1 MNALTDGGELSG
13 VTVVVTRAADQAEP
27 FVRAIHKQGGEAL
40 LIPALHILDRDPG
53 DAHLRRLAG
62 DVDGPAPVIVFTS
75 PNAVRSCT
83 AALRARGR
91 TLRVDAPLVS
101 IGAGTETA
109 LAALGLSSQ
118 RPRSANAESLIELPM
133 LRQGMGQK
141 LCIVKGQGGRDVL
154 SPALSARGWDVM
166 EIISYTRS
174 MPASDLTVSL
184 EQWRLAPQVVC
195 TFMSGDTAR
204 NLVQMV
210 QDYGESATSMV
221 QSTPA
226 VVISRRVEQ
235 ILLSLEW
242 TGPVA
247 VATGT
252 SVEEQLRG
260 AVELLRIS

>member
-1 MNALTDGGELSG
+1 MNSQTEGGELSG
-13 VTVVVTRAADQAEP
+13 VTVVVTRAADQAES
-27 FVRAIHKQGGEAL
+27 FECAIRRRGGEAL
-40 LIPALHILDRDPG
+40 LVPALLIRDLEPEE
-53 DAHLRRLAG
+53 AQLRLLAG
-62 DVDGPAPVIVFTS
+62 NVDGPAPVVVFTS
-75 PNAVRSCT
+75 PNAVKSCIT
-83 AALRARGR
+83 ALRVRGSS
-91 TLRVDAPLVS
+91 LRVDAPLVS

-118 RPRSANAESLIELPM
+118 RPQSANAESLIELPM
-133 LRQGMGQK
+133 LRHGMGQR

-154 SPALSARGWDVM
+154 SPGLSQQGWNVT
-166 EIISYTRS
+166 EIISYARS
-174 MPASDLTVSL
+174 MPAADLTPSL
-184 EQWRLAPQVVC
+184 SQWRRAPKVVC

-210 QDYGESATSMV
+210 RVYGESDTSMV

-247 VATGT
+247 VANGT
-252 SVEEQLRG
+252 SVDDQLSS
-260 AVELLRIS
+260 AIDLLRIS